1 MPNMFLIAAFW
12 EAVILLVVWVPLV
25 LLWLSA
31 LLDLFLRQHMSGIAR
46 VLWLLLIIFLPVIGA
61 IIYFIVRSRDDL
73 DVIMAPNLPNSLP
86 EVDYQLE
93 ALSKLRDRGALSETE
108 FANAKAK
115 LLG

>member
-1 MPNMFLIAAFW
+1 MFLIAAFW
-12 EAVILLVVWVPLV
+12 EAVILLVIWVPLV

-31 LLDLFLRQHMSGIAR
+31 LVDLLLRRPMSGIAR

-61 IIYFIVRSRDDL
+61 IVYFIVRSRDVL
-73 DVIMAPNLPNSLP
+73 DVVTAPELPGSMP
-86 EVDYQLE
+86 EVGYQLE
-93 ALSKLRDRGALSETE
+93 ALSKLRDAGALSEEE

>member
-12 EAVILLVVWVPLV
+12 EAVILLVGWVPLV

-31 LLDLFLRQHMSGIAR
+31 LADLLLRRHISGIAR

-61 IIYFIVRSRDDL
+61 IIYFIVRSRDDMDGIL
-73 DVIMAPNLPNSLP
+73 AASLSDSLP
-86 EVDYQLE
+86 EVGYQLE
-93 ALSKLRDRGALSETE
+93 ALSKLRDRGALSEAE